1 MQKNLIVLTTRHNNL
16 VLHMRMCDAWLGS
29 IDLALQK
36 ARGSAFFPM
45 PTSRYWPLTAKA
57 LNC

>member
-1 MQKNLIVLTTRHNNL
+1 MENKLILLSTRHNNL
-16 VLHMRMCDAWLGS
+16 VLHMRMCNAWLGS

-45 PTSRYWPLTAKA
+45 PTSKY
-57 LNC
+57 